1 MKAFL
6 EEVLSEKDVADLHD
20 ILGFSLDP
28 KVELEKLQEKI
39 SLANYYQSKLT
50 KILYKL
56 RLMMVDYEVEL
67 DQWYSEQ
74 IHEVPNDYDGFPEL
88 LKTPKDYLREVQR
101 LPDYV
106 ENKKILRKLEETI
119 KSLEEKQKELG
130 QVDWKAKG
138 IIDIHKIQHNI
149 MY

>member
-1 MKAFL
+1 MKEFL
-6 EEVLSEKDVADLHD
+6 EEVLSEKDVKDLRD
-20 ILGFSLDP
+20 ILDYSLDS
-28 KVELEKLQEKI
+28 KVELENLQEKI

-67 DQWYSEQ
+67 DQWYGEQ
-74 IHEVPNDYDGFPEL
+74 IHNVAMEYDGFPEL
-88 LKTPKDYLREVQR
+88 LKTHKDYMREIQR
-101 LPDYV
+101 LPEYV
-106 ENKKILRKLEETI
+106 ENKKILRKLEETV

>member
-1 MKAFL
+1 MKEFL
-6 EEVLSEKDVADLHD
+6 EEVLSEKDVNDLKN
-20 ILGFSLDP
+20 ILEFSLDS
-28 KVELEKLQEKI
+28 KVDLENLQEKI
-39 SLANYYQSKLT
+39 SLANYYQSKLI

-67 DQWYSEQ
+67 DQWYGEQ
-74 IHEVPNDYDGFPEL
+74 IHNVAMEYDGFPEL
-88 LKTPKDYLREVQR
+88 LKTHKDYMREIQR
-101 LPDYV
+101 LPEYV
-106 ENKKILRKLEETI
+106 DNKKVLRKLEETVR
-119 KSLEEKQKELG
+119 SLEEKQKELG